1 MTSFMVMSDANRH
14 TILRV
19 EVGPKFT
26 SFIGRT
32 KKNIDFRKLPN
43 KQFEETYLWQY
54 PEHPIVGFA
63 NSIWS
68 LLEYGVLVTLR
79 ARKILATFSKEP
91 LMASPAPTPAK
102 IAKDAES
109 KPVKA
114 PKVAAPVAEGSEPKA
129 RGKRIENQKIRL
141 LVKSNPKRPSSASF
155 GRFELYTTNKTT
167 DEFLAAGGLSADLR
181 YDVEHEFIE
190 LY

>member
-1 MTSFMVMSDANRH
+1 MVMSDANRH

-91 LMASPAPTPAK
+91 LMASPTPTPAK

-109 KPVKA
+109 KPAKA
-114 PKVAAPVAEGSEPKA
+114 PKVTAPAADGAEAKP
-129 RGKRIENQKIRL
+129 RGKRIENQKIRV
-141 LVKSNPKRPSSASF
+141 LVKDNPKRPSSNAFQIFS
-155 GRFELYTTNKTT
+155 LYATNKTT
-167 DEFLAAGGLSADLR
+167 DEFFAAGGTSAALR

>member
-1 MTSFMVMSDANRH
+1 MTSYMVMSDANRH

-26 SFIGRT
+26 SFVGHT
-32 KKNIDFRKLPN
+32 KKGIDLFKLPN
-43 KQFEETYLWQY
+43 KQFDETYLWQY
-54 PEHPIVGFA
+54 PEHSIEEFA
-63 NSIWS
+63 KRIWG
-68 LLEYGVLVTLR
+68 LLEYRVMITLR

-91 LMASPAPTPAK
+91 LMASPVPTPTK
-102 IAKDAES
+102 VAKDAEA

-114 PKVAAPVAEGSEPKA
+114 PKAAPVEGAEPQK
-129 RGKRIENQKIRL
+129 RGKRIENQKIRV
-141 LVKSNPKRPSSASF
+141 LVKDNPKRPSSASF
-155 GRFELYTTNKTT
+155 GRFELYKTCKTT

>member
-1 MTSFMVMSDANRH
+1 VTSFMVMSDANRH

-32 KKNIDFRKLPN
+32 KKDIDLHKLAN

-54 PEHPIVGFA
+54 PEHSIEEFA
-63 NSIWS
+63 KRIWG
-68 LLEYGVLVTLR
+68 LLEYGVIITLR

-91 LMASPAPTPAK
+91 LMASPVPTPTK
-102 IAKDAES
+102 VAKDAEA

-114 PKVAAPVAEGSEPKA
+114 PKAAPVEGAEAPKT

-155 GRFELYTTNKTT
+155 GRFELYTTCKTT